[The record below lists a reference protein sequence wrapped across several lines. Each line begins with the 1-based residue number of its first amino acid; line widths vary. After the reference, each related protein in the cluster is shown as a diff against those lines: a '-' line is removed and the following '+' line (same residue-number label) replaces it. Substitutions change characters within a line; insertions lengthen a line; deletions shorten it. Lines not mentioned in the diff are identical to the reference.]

1 MNYKQWACCALITF
15 CFVTSTTAQEP
26 IDWKVLADVRF
37 TSHYSKDLAAYYLV
51 PKFGST
57 VSKLE
62 AQEVMLSGYFIPFN
76 EQQQFFILSKFP
88 LSACY
93 FCGAAGPETIVELQ
107 LKPEAVERF
116 RMDEVLTFK
125 GTLKLND
132 NDLDHCNYILQNAEP
147 IKK

>member
-1 MNYKQWACCALITF
+1 MNYRQLFGCVLMLF
-15 CFVTSTTAQEP
+15 CFLTSTWAQEP
-26 IDWKVLADVRF
+26 IDWKVLEDVRF
-37 TSHYSKDLAAYYLV
+37 TSRYSKDLAAYYLV
-51 PKFGST
+51 PKFGSK

-107 LKPEAVERF
+107 LKPDAVERF

-125 GTLKLND
+125 GRLRLND

-147 IKK
+147 VKN